1 MNAIDRFLRYVTYDT
16 QSAEGSDTCP
26 STEKQKVLG
35 QALAD
40 ELGQLGLYNAH
51 MDEHGYVYA
60 WLPATPGC
68 EGIPCVGLVAH
79 MDTSPDAPGAGVKA
93 RIVRYEGGDL
103 VLNEEKGIVMRAAEF
118 ESLARYQGQDLIVT
132 DGTTLLG
139 ADDKAGVA
147 EIVSAVAHLV
157 AHPEIRHG
165 RIAVCITPD
174 EEVGQGAD
182 RFDVEGF
189 GAAVAYTVDGG
200 ELGEIEYE
208 NFNAA
213 NAGVFVHGVNIHPGS
228 AKNKMKNALL
238 IALEFA
244 ALLPPAETPG
254 HTEGYEGFYH
264 LHDMKGNE
272 TEAQLHYLIRDH
284 DRDRFEARKA
294 FLARAADYLNDK
306 YGAGT
311 VEVAVKDSYYN
322 MKEQIEPHMYL
333 ILRARAAMEAAGVTP
348 VVVPIRGGTDGAR
361 LSYMGLPCP
370 NLSTGGLNFHGV
382 HEYIPADA
390 LLKMTQVLVNLVT
403 AQEK

>member
-1 MNAIDRFLRYVTYDT
+1 MDAIDRFLRYVTYDT
-16 QSAEGSDTCP
+16 QSDEHSDTSP

-40 ELGQLGLYNAH
+40 ELGQLGLHKAH

-60 WLPATPGC
+60 WLPATPGS
-68 EGIPCVGLVAH
+68 EGIPCVGLIAH
-79 MDTSPDAPGAGVKA
+79 MDTSPDAPGAGVNP
-93 RIVRYEGGDL
+93 RIVRYEGGDI

-118 ESLARYQGQDLIVT
+118 ESLAKYQGQELIVT

-147 EIVSAVAHLV
+147 EIMTAVAYL
-157 AHPEIRHG
+157 AEHPEVPHG
-165 RIAVCITPD
+165 RIAVCFTPD

-182 RFDVEGF
+182 RFNVEGF

-213 NAGVFVHGVNIHPGS
+213 NAGVFVRGVNIHPGE

-238 IALEFA
+238 IALEYA
-244 ALLPPAETPG
+244 GLLPPAETPA

-272 TEAQLHYLIRDH
+272 TEAELHYLIRDH
-284 DRDRFEARKA
+284 DRAKFEARKQFLAQAAA
-294 FLARAADYLNDK
+294 FLNQK

-311 VEVAVKDSYYN
+311 VEVVVKDSYYN

-333 ILRARAAMEAAGVTP
+333 ILRARAAMEAAGITP
-348 VVVPIRGGTDGAR
+348 VEVPIRGGTDGAR

-370 NLSTGGLNFHGV
+370 NLCTGGVNFHGV
-382 HEYIPADA
+382 HEYIPAAA
-390 LLKMTQVLVNLVT
+390 LNRMAQVLVNLVT
-403 AQEK
+403 AQ